1 METVNADQFAYWDG
15 DAGHVWVRHQ
25 TRLDQLMT
33 PLTQALLD
41 RVGEASGLAV
51 LDLGCGCGD
60 TSLALAER
68 GAHVVGVDLS
78 SPMLARAVD
87 RVGEAQNPM
96 FIQADGATFEALEPL
111 DLIFSRFGAMFFQ
124 SPAEAFTHLRQQL
137 KPGGELLL
145 GCWQPPAENPWM
157 SVGGRAIAPFLPP
170 SGPGNDPRAPGPFAL
185 SDPVYVTEILTVAGF
200 DSIEFESVSETLLVA
215 ENIDAAVDFQ
225 CELGPAARAFKQLPE
240 EVVQEALV
248 SMKQALGPF
257 VTDQGIEMSGSIWSI
272 KAVNQG
278 G

>member
-41 RVGEASGLAV
+41 RVGEASGLAI
-51 LDLGCGCGD
+51 LDLGCGCGE

-68 GAHVVGVDLS
+68 GAHVVGIDLS

-137 KPGGELLL
+137 KPGRGQNL
-145 GCWQPPAENPWM
+145 GHIDGVTESKRPRRSRVISWAT
-157 SVGGRAIAPFLPP
+157 GGQKRRNRPP
-170 SGPGNDPRAPGPFAL
+170 SNRHPRILSRRLPAP
-185 SDPVYVTEILTVAGF
+185 
-200 DSIEFESVSETLLVA
+200 
-215 ENIDAAVDFQ
+215 
-225 CELGPAARAFKQLPE
+225 
-240 EVVQEALV
+240 
-248 SMKQALGPF
+248 
-257 VTDQGIEMSGSIWSI
+257 
-272 KAVNQG
+272 
-278 G
+278 